1 MWLATSVLEGKEMMN
16 SAANNNKGI
25 SLIEV
30 LISIFLT
37 SIGIL
42 SLSSLQPSA
51 WNLSLRSDSLGR
63 AGSILHS
70 ELESNEILLMNPNY
84 PNPCGANNPITVTKT
99 VNPSGQGTAQAGDLT
114 FTVLTGIQDNLDSTW
129 SVRVRVTWP
138 GSNAGVSETR
148 VVTRQEP
155 FRF

>member
-1 MWLATSVLEGKEMMN
+1 MIN
-16 SAANNNKGI
+16 STLSDRGI

-30 LISIFLT
+30 LIAIFLT

-42 SLSSLQPSA
+42 SLLSLQPSA
-51 WNLSLRSDSLGR
+51 WNLSLKSDYMGL

-70 ELESNEILLMNPNY
+70 ELEANEILLMNPNY
-84 PNPCGANNPITVTKT
+84 PNPCSANNPITSIKT

-114 FTVLTGIQDNLDSTW
+114 FTVQTGIQDNLNSTW
-129 SVRVRVTWP
+129 SIRVRVTWQ
-138 GSNAGVSETR
+138 GNNTGISETR
-148 VVTRQEP
+148 VITPQEP